1 MEQELWKPREGVM
14 LGDELV
20 GYEVQGLD
28 AKIGKVDHVAY
39 DKTYLIVSTSRL
51 FGKQY
56 IVPAAAAERVETDG
70 ETLFVDLAKEEVENS
85 PAYDDDVGFDDDCE
99 AATGAYYAQVLANRA
114 SIR

>member
-1 MEQELWKPREGVM
+1 MQQELWKPRKDVM

-20 GYEVQGLD
+20 GYDVEGLD
-28 AKIGKVDHVAY
+28 AKIGKVEHVAY
-39 DKTYLIVSTSRL
+39 DKTCLIVSTSRL

-56 IVPAAAAERVETDG
+56 VIPATAVERVERDR

-99 AATGAYYAQVLANRA
+99 AATGAYYAHVLANRA